1 MRQRGAKITDLI
13 VLVVASTEGVKK
25 QTQEVIDIIK
35 RD

>member
-25 QTQEVIDIIK
+25 QT
-35 RD
+35 